1 MGARSFDR
9 PDLDQRRK
17 LLALYVT
24 GPLLSAKPSLAYRG
38 TLQIHNQIGACT
50 VEQIDGDQLP
60 PGSSLSVEGDKVVIT
75 WPAYQATGVVPI
87 FNGNLEQGDVGWE
100 KGAGWTIEN
109 VGSGNDG
116 RGSKV
121 AVYRGQ
127 GESVMEGVNYYPCT
141 VGQPF
146 NAQLDVQQGAS
157 SANNVGACVGVR
169 FYNQQKQLL
178 VEQRGNMVWSG
189 ENGQWHLSNLAA
201 EPPPG
206 TAFARPVY
214 IANRRRENKR
224 LWVDDGTWT
233 LQAVVG
239 INFERDFALTLR
251 VRDSGGRS
259 FTWAG
264 TLRVKQY
271 VSPVRFDLSTA
282 PADGLMTLQL
292 DGTAPRVVSG
302 SAFVIRAVRSAALIP
317 NGDWYFESDTRGINS
332 GGAYLWGQIGVVRA
346 STFNNAVQIGTGAGT
361 ANAGG
366 PSLSAGET
374 WTWYPH
380 VYASSFVGSAF
391 VWDPGAMRLMRL
403 RHRITVSGGVASYQI
418 AVQDGP
424 WIPVFSGLAGPFA
437 AAASVRGLT
446 DVPSDPANLYAQ
458 ARLISLPT
466 EFAYGMPSG
475 CEPLAGIVAS

>member
-17 LLALYVT
+17 LLVLYVT

-38 TLQIHNQIGACT
+38 TLQIHNQIGVCT

-60 PGSSLSVEGDKVVIT
+60 PGSSLAVEGDKVVIT
-75 WPAYQATGVVPI
+75 WPAYQATGVTQI
-87 FNGNLEQGDVGWE
+87 INGNLEQGDVAWE
-100 KGAGWTIEN
+100 KGAGWTIED
-109 VGSGNDG
+109 VGGGNDG

-169 FYNQQKQLL
+169 FYNLQKQLL

-189 ENGQWHLSNLAA
+189 DNGQWHFSNLMA

-206 TAFARPVY
+206 TAFVRPVY

-224 LWVDDGTWT
+224 LWADDGTWT

-239 INFERDFALTLR
+239 INFERIFSLTLR
-251 VRDSGGRS
+251 VRDTGGRS

-264 TLRVKQY
+264 SLRVKQFDT
-271 VSPVRFDLSTA
+271 PVRFDQSTA
-282 PADGLMTLQL
+282 PVDGLLTTQL
-292 DGTAPRVVSG
+292 DGTALKGGVSAQIYG
-302 SAFVIRAVRSAALIP
+302 IRSITPIP
-317 NGDWYFESDTRGINS
+317 DGDWYWESDVRGAAS
-332 GGAYLWGQIGVVRA
+332 GGSYAWGEVGVARIA
-346 STFNNAVQIGTGAGT
+346 GYNNKGLLGSAGQVS
-361 ANAGG
+361 AGG
-366 PSLSAGET
+366 CTLSDGT
-374 WTWYPH
+374 IWTWYPSR
-380 VYASSFVGSAF
+380 YNGVGVGTLYVKTF
-391 VWDPGAMRLMRL
+391 GLMELLRT
-403 RHRITVSGGVASYQI
+403 RHRITVSGGVASYQTAI
-418 AVQDGP
+418 GAGA
-424 WIPVFSGLAGPFA
+424 WIPVFSGVAGPFA
-437 AAASVRGLT
+437 AAAAIRGIT
-446 DVPSDPANLYAQ
+446 DNFPAEMDRLYAQ

-466 EFAYGMPSG
+466 DFTYGMPSG
-475 CEPLAGIVAS
+475 CEPLAGIMG